1 VFGLSER
8 LMLAASMVPDGAMV
22 CDVGTDHG
30 YLAAALYKS
39 GRVKSVIATD
49 INEKPLAHA
58 QESLKRLN
66 AEGVSLR
73 LCDGLAAVNRNEVDT
88 VIILGMGGE
97 VIAGILSRAEW
108 LKNEDTT
115 LILQPMTSA
124 WLLRE
129 YLYKNGFSI
138 INEPT
143 LKEKGKVYS
152 VMQVKFDG
160 KERSTD
166 MLSTTV
172 GKIEAVSDSDILYLK
187 KQYIRCN
194 QCAIKLQNIE
204 EKRQE
209 YIEYSATAL
218 KIKSILEEHNAI

>member
-1 VFGLSER
+1 
-8 LMLAASMVPDGAMV
+8 MVPDGARV

-58 QESLKRLN
+58 RESLERLN

-73 LCDGLAAVNRNEVDT
+73 LCDGLAAVEKGEVDT

-97 VIAGILSRAEW
+97 VIAGILDRADW
-108 LKNEDTT
+108 LKNEDIT
-115 LILQPMTSA
+115 LILQPMTSS

-129 YLYKNGFSI
+129 YLYKNGFDI
-138 INEPT
+138 IKEPT
-143 LKEKGKVYS
+143 LIEKGKVYS
-152 VMQVKFDG
+152 VMQVRFDG
-160 KERSTD
+160 KVRNAD
-166 MLSTTV
+166 MASATI
-172 GKIEAVSDSDILYLK
+172 GKIETVTASDILYLK

-194 QCAIKLQNIE
+194 QCAIKLEKVE
-204 EKRQE
+204 EKRRE
-209 YIEYSATAL
+209 YIEYSDTAL
-218 KIKSILEEHNAI
+218 KIKTILEEHNAI

>member
-1 VFGLSER
+1 MFGLSER
-8 LMLAASMVPDGAMV
+8 LCLAASMVKDGARV

-58 QESLKRLN
+58 RDSLKRLN

-73 LCDGLAAVNRNEVDT
+73 LCDGLAAVEKGEADT

-108 LKNEDTT
+108 VKNENIT
-115 LILQPMTSA
+115 LILQPMTSS

-129 YLYKNGFSI
+129 YLYKNGFDI
-138 INEPT
+138 IKEPT
-143 LKEKGKVYS
+143 LIEKGKVYS
-152 VMQVKFDG
+152 VMQVRFVG
-160 KERSTD
+160 KERSAD
-166 MLSTTV
+166 MFSTTV
-172 GKIEAVSDSDILYLK
+172 GKIETITESDILYLK
-187 KQYIRCN
+187 KQFERCN
-194 QCAIKLQNIE
+194 RCTIKLESIE
-204 EKRQE
+204 NKQHE
-209 YIEYSATAL
+209 YIEYSTTAL
-218 KIKSILEEHNAI
+218 KIKTILEGHNAV